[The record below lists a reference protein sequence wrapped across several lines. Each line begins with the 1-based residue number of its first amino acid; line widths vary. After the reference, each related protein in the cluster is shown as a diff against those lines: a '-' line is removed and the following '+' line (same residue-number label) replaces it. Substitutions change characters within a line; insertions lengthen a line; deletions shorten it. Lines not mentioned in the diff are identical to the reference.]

1 VIALR
6 PSRSRWPRITFR
18 ALPARGS
25 GVALRSLQP
34 RRPHR
39 TRLSLLAVRTDYANW
54 TGVAGGTLRPGGAG
68 VTCIAFRSRRARG
81 SGVASGTSKSFMSSG
96 SGIPLR
102 SKWPYWSD
110 GSSFANEARRSG
122 DPRRPCSSSL
132 PSIALLSLCARGQRQ
147 RRQESQNSDRNA
159 HSSAPL
165 ATNETQRRSILL
177 HHFLGRRPHWWRP
190 GRDGVHPER

>member
-1 VIALR
+1 MIALL
-6 PSRSRWPRITFR
+6 PSRSRWPRITFS
-18 ALPARGS
+18 ALRARGS

-39 TRLSLLAVRTDYANW
+39 SRLSLPAVRTDYANW
-54 TGVAGGTLRPGGAG
+54 TSIAGGTLRPGGAG
-68 VTCIAFRSRRARG
+68 VTRIAFRSC
-81 SGVASGTSKSFMSSG
+81 VALGTSKSSRSAG

-102 SKWPYWSD
+102 SEWPHRSD

-159 HSSAPL
+159 HSSAPF
-165 ATNETQRRSILL
+165 ATNRTQRRSIVL
-177 HHFLGRRPHWWRP
+177 HHFLGRRPPWWRS
-190 GRDGVHPER
+190 GRDGVHLER